1 MRAISFSLIARP
13 GYNFKGNGEKIMMR
27 FFKISILML
36 TLAAGVYAQTTPAA
50 QEQIMYLLG
59 EVKMSSPQG
68 QSYGSSI
75 SLVKRTLKPAENKIV
90 EQVLSVDARQAAQ
103 EYTTV
108 FVVKDGKFTVKDDEK
123 TFEGE
128 GELTG
133 KAWNWTGWKYT
144 VNMLGERKGKVIAE
158 DVLTE
163 SGLTVKKSF
172 YSPDGALRVVFS
184 EELKPVSKE
193 MYEILRA
200 KLLPKSVVSSR

>member
-1 MRAISFSLIARP
+1 MNYQTLRITV
-13 GYNFKGNGEKIMMR
+13 
-27 FFKISILML
+27 LML
-36 TLAAGVYAQTTPAA
+36 MLAAFVSAQKTPVE
-50 QEQIMYLLG
+50 QEQVMYLLG
-59 EVKMSSPQG
+59 EVKMSSPQR

-133 KAWNWTGWKYT
+133 KAWNWTGWKYS
-144 VNMLGERKGKVIAE
+144 VNLIGERKGKLTAE

-172 YSPDGALRVVFS
+172 YSPDGALRVVFA
-184 EELKPVSKE
+184 EDLKPVSKE

-200 KLLPKSVVSSR
+200 KLLPKKD

>member
-1 MRAISFSLIARP
+1 MKIKLVVFSVALV
-13 GYNFKGNGEKIMMR
+13 F
-27 FFKISILML
+27 L
-36 TLAAGVYAQTTPAA
+36 TSGVFAQTTTVA
-50 QEQIMYLLG
+50 QEQVTYFLG
-59 EVKMSSPQG
+59 EVKMSSPAG
-68 QSYGSSI
+68 QPYGSSI

-108 FVVKDGKFTVKDDEK
+108 FVVKDGKFTVRDDEK

-128 GELTG
+128 GELMG
-133 KAWNWTGWKYT
+133 KAWSWTGWKYS
-144 VNMLGERKGKVIAE
+144 VNMIGERKGKLTAE

-172 YSPDGALRVVFS
+172 YSPDGALRVVFA
-184 EELKPVSKE
+184 EELKPITKE

-200 KLLPKSVVSSR
+200 KLLTK